1 MPIPKPRYAPLY
13 VSLFSV
19 LIAGCGGGGGSDD
32 TVTEND
38 EGGDT
43 NTQKTYAAPETL
55 DMLQSLGY
63 AKGGEPLTW
72 DRAYTADLTGD
83 GKDELL
89 IYTSYDY
96 LDQLDPS
103 PYVVFGQKNGSFQ
116 VITDDLF
123 PEGAPEAVGNRT
135 LQLADI
141 NGDGHLD
148 LFLDNHGTEAFT
160 PFPGEQNQLY
170 LSNGN
175 GQWFDAT
182 DTHLPAIR
190 DFSHGSTVGNIDNDP
205 EPEILVINLGG
216 GEAGYSGLNYLL
228 DQNESGVYEVVA
240 DFRQNFNGIFPV
252 ELQTIGSPFFSKF
265 VDLTGNGVM
274 DVFGGPVTMPETGD
288 LGYGYMALI
297 NDGSGSF
304 EVANPETL
312 PTPRAFP
319 NYEPPVGIPEAIL
332 TGDIDGDGDK
342 DILSYDRYGSF
353 LGSYFSVFV
362 NQGDGTFTEETEA
375 RLPGQDFG
383 PRNANIP
390 QAQLV
395 DLDGDGHLDFIAK
408 GWDWGADPNGGAFV
422 SWLYLNDGT
431 GKFVKADK
439 ADFPEISPPFAV
451 LDIDG
456 DGLNDIV
463 SGDYDTIRVYRRLS
477 GPE

>member
-1 MPIPKPRYAPLY
+1 MPTTKPGYAPLF
-13 VSLFSV
+13 VSICSI
-19 LIAGCGGGGGSDD
+19 LIAGCGGGGGGNGSLDGENEGSDSN
-32 TVTEND
+32 VE
-38 EGGDT
+38 
-43 NTQKTYAAPETL
+43 QTYAAPETL
-55 DMLQSLGY
+55 SMRQSLGY
-63 AKGGEPLTW
+63 ATGGQPLTW

-89 IYTSYDY
+89 IYTSFDY
-96 LDQLDPS
+96 LDQQDPS
-103 PYVVFGQKNGSFQ
+103 PFVVFGQKNGRFQ

-123 PEGAPEAVGNRT
+123 PEGAPEAVINRT

-148 LFLDNHGTEAFT
+148 LFLDNHGTEAIR
-160 PFPGEQNQLY
+160 PFPGEQNRLY
-170 LSNGN
+170 LSDGQ

-190 DFSHGSTVGNIDNDP
+190 DFSHGSSVGNVDNDP

-216 GEAGYSGLNYLL
+216 GEPGYGGLNYLL
-228 DQNESGVYEVVA
+228 NQNESGVYEKVA
-240 DFRQNFNGIFPV
+240 DFRDNFNGVFPT

-274 DVFGGPVTMPETGD
+274 DVFGGQVNMPQTGD

-297 NDGSGSF
+297 NDGAGSF
-304 EVANPETL
+304 EVADPNTL

-319 NYEPPVGIPEAIL
+319 GYQPPVGTPEAIL
-332 TGDIDGDGDK
+332 AGDIDGDGDK
-342 DILSYDRYGSF
+342 DILSFDRYGNF

-362 NQGDGTFTEETEA
+362 NQGDGTFTDETEA

-383 PRNANIP
+383 PRNTNIP

-395 DLDGDGHLDFIAK
+395 DLNGDGHLDFIAK
-408 GWDWGADPNGGAFV
+408 GWDFGADPNGGTFV

-431 GKFVKADK
+431 GHFAE
-439 ADFPEISPPFAV
+439 AGRSEFPDTSPPFAV

-463 SGDYDTIRVYRRLS
+463 SGDYDTIRIYRRLS
-477 GPE
+477 GPN